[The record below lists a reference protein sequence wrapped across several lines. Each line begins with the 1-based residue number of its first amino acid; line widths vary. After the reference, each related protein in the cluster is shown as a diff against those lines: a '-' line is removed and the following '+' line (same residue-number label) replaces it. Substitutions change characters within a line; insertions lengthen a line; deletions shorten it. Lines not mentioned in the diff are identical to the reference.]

1 MPSFP
6 AQMTGNSSVLHLK
19 NNANEDI
26 LKQHTCSDDMKLYC
40 IQYMRDETRSF
51 AYTRAVLRELDL
63 GARREV
69 ERLGGNKGLISIL
82 DRLRIE
88 SGEECVI

>member
-1 MPSFP
+1 
-6 AQMTGNSSVLHLK
+6 
-19 NNANEDI
+19 
-26 LKQHTCSDDMKLYC
+26 
-40 IQYMRDETRSF
+40 MRDETRSF

-63 GARREV
+63 GVRREV
-69 ERLGGNKGLISIL
+69 DRLGGNEGLISIL

>member
-1 MPSFP
+1 
-6 AQMTGNSSVLHLK
+6 
-19 NNANEDI
+19 
-26 LKQHTCSDDMKLYC
+26 
-40 IQYMRDETRSF
+40 MRDETRSF

-69 ERLGGNKGLISIL
+69 ERFGGYKGLISIL

-88 SGEECVI
+88 SGEEYVI